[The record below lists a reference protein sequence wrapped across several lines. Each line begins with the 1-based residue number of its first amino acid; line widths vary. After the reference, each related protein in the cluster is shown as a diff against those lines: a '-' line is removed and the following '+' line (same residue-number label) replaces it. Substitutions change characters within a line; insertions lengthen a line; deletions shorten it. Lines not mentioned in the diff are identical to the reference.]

1 MKAYLSLFFMLLTAP
16 VFGASVLV
24 IESYHSE
31 YPWDQDYIAGLRET
45 IEPKHQIHTFQM
57 DTKRLPE
64 SDYATIAD
72 KAYMYYHQVKPDVV
86 VLGDDN
92 ALKYMLPKLYKDP
105 ITIVF
110 LGINSNPRKLLSRY
124 QGQAKITGVL
134 EQPLLIKTISEIG
147 NVLPD
152 KQGEILV
159 LFDSGVTSKIAKKFI
174 SQKYQ
179 SVRSNL
185 KTAVEIK
192 SVKTKE
198 EWKALVSQAKDRGFS
213 AIVVGLYHTLID
225 SNGQNVNSDTV
236 MAWTNQH
243 SPVPIFGFWD
253 FSVGKGMAAGG
264 VVLFG
269 KSQGED
275 AGKMVNQVLS
285 GIETNQVPIHI
296 GKQGKA
302 IYSPFEMKRW
312 GLTPP
317 LHWEAISESE

>member
-1 MKAYLSLFFMLLTAP
+1 MKACLSLIFCLLAAP
-16 VFGASVLV
+16 VFGANVLV

-31 YPWDQDYIAGLRET
+31 YPWDQDYVEGLSET
-45 IEPKHQIHTFQM
+45 INPQHHIHTFQM

-64 SDYATIAD
+64 SEYPKMAD
-72 KAYMYYHQVKPDVV
+72 KAYLYYHQIKPKVV
-86 VLGDDN
+86 ILGDDN
-92 ALKYMLPKLYKDP
+92 ALKYMLPKLYKEP

-124 QGQAKITGVL
+124 QGKAKITGVL
-134 EQPLLIKTISEIG
+134 EQPLLIKSINEIG
-147 NVLPD
+147 NLLPN

-179 SVRSNL
+179 SVRGNL
-185 KTAVEIK
+185 KAGVEIK
-192 SVKTKE
+192 NVKTKD
-198 EWKALVSQAKDRGFS
+198 EWKNLVSQAKHRGFS
-213 AIVVGLYHTLID
+213 AIVIGLYHTLID
-225 SNGQNVNSDTV
+225 SDGNNVDSNTV

-253 FSVGKGMAAGG
+253 FSVGKGMTAGG

-285 GIETNQVPIHI
+285 GTETNQVPIHI

-317 LHWEAISESE
+317 THWEAISESE